1 MGHSELIFKW
11 EHFKYN
17 QKKIQAEKVDPSP
30 VFSHSTSIWAL
41 QTQILNFS
49 GWPHTQCNK
58 LGFHTSIKT

>member
-1 MGHSELIFKW
+1 MRYQKPSPDKKIWKYGHSELIFKW

-49 GWPHTQCNK
+49 G
-58 LGFHTSIKT
+58 

>member
-1 MGHSELIFKW
+1 MNLGKMGHSELIFKW

-17 QKKIQAEKVDPSP
+17 QKKVQAEKVDPSP

-49 GWPHTQCNK
+49 G
-58 LGFHTSIKT
+58 